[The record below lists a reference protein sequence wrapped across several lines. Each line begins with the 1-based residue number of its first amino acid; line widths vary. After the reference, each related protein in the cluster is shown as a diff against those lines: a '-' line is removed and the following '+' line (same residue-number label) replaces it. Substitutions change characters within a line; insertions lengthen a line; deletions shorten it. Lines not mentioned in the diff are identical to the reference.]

1 MTQLTDVVGDLTAG
15 KLSPLAWFRT
25 LGHFNLHL
33 VGRDKVFGGDAKAAR
48 CHLFNFG
55 TKTVAGQQGVVRLHL
70 SRANY
75 GGQGLTFSQG
85 LALHLVAV
93 AALVFTPLA
102 CIGLSTD
109 AIHGHRK
116 RGVGLGGYG
125 TQRHRAGCKTLN
137 NLGGRLHLVNGNGLR
152 GIDLE
157 FKKPSQRHV
166 ASRLIVNDLGVLFV
180 G

>member
-1 MTQLTDVVGDLTAG
+1 MSALAR
-15 KLSPLAWFRT
+15 LSA

-33 VGRDKVFGGDAKAAR
+33 IGRDKVFGGDTKAAR
-48 CHLFNFG
+48 SHLFNFG

-70 SRANY
+70 SRANHR
-75 GGQGLTFSQG
+75 GQGLTFSQG

-102 CIGLSTD
+102 RIGLSTD
-109 AIHGHRK
+109 TIHGHRK

-137 NLGGRLHLVNGNGLR
+137 NLGGGLHLINGDGLR
-152 GIDLE
+152 GDHLE

-166 ASRLIVNDLGVLFV
+166 ASRLVVNNLGVLFV
-180 G
+180 R